1 MMIRAHA
8 LRTKLLIGMVLSIAA
23 VGSSA
28 ASASDKLPPAL
39 SASQVSSQVASSL
52 SITKIPKTLAT
63 PLTSMSTDH
72 IDRYYP
78 TLKIGCYNYNAACT
92 FGTAKAKKTLV
103 LLGDSHAAMWAPALI
118 PTANAAGYKV
128 VVLWYPNCPA
138 ADVTPFNLARGAL
151 DLSCATWHH
160 RIFGDISKAKPAV
173 VVLSEATTL
182 AESASSTPF
191 TSAEWQAGLE
201 RTMTAVGGSATRVV
215 MVADIPVYSESPA
228 NCLARNPLAIQ
239 QCSTQLMSSDPAL
252 RQLISAENAASLSKA
267 AKFVSLTSLLCAS
280 SCSPIVGNHVTY
292 FDTNHVASSY
302 AATIR
307 TPVWS
312 QMAKAIDSRT

>member
-1 MMIRAHA
+1 MRVHA
-8 LRTKLLIGMVLSIAA
+8 LRTQLLIGFVLSLSALGTSA
-23 VGSSA
+23 V
-28 ASASDKLPPAL
+28 SASDKLPAAL

-92 FGTAKAKKTLV
+92 FGTAKTKKTLV

-118 PTANAAGYKV
+118 PSANAAGYKV

-151 DLSCATWHH
+151 DASCATWH
-160 RIFGDISKAKPAV
+160 RRVFADIAKAKPAL
-173 VVLSEATTL
+173 VVLSEATAL
-182 AESASSTPF
+182 AQSASSTPF
-191 TSAEWQAGLE
+191 TPAEWQAGLE
-201 RTMTAVGGSATRVV
+201 RTIEAVGGSATKVV
-215 MVADIPVYSESPA
+215 MVADIPVFSESPA
-228 NCLARNPLAIQ
+228 NCLARNPSAIQ
-239 QCSTQLMSSDPAL
+239 HCATPLVNTDTAL
-252 RQLISAENAASLSKA
+252 RQLIPAENAAALSKG
-267 AKFVSLTSLLCAS
+267 AKFMSLTSLLCAS
-280 SCSPIVGNHVTY
+280 TCSPIVGNHVTY

-307 TPVWS
+307 TSVWS
-312 QMAKAIDSRT
+312 QLVKAIGSGA